1 MYSLARNGGHV
12 YMHQAPTFGRRT
24 FLAAVSAGALGLAA
38 GSLWRRKDDS
48 TMTVERWVR
57 ARGVA
62 YVVGHR
68 GSGDVLPEHTMQAY
82 EGAYGW
88 GARAME
94 VSTSSTSDGVLICMH
109 DLTYD
114 RTTTITGAINDL
126 PSSVLR
132 TARVRQPQLGPF
144 WATPPLPRIPLLD
157 DVLTRFGGRMVLCI
171 EPKRDADY
179 AAVAAAIHRR
189 GLSDSVVMKLYHTS
203 SRIDVAKHAGFPL
216 FVYFGTDDVSA
227 SAIRATAAR
236 LDAARDYLVLP
247 TSSADGQE
255 YLPDGLV
262 RAAVDSRV
270 PTWVYPVH
278 RRSEAD
284 HYRRLGAVGI
294 VSSSVGYSMSRVR
307 PEKADQWSAG
317 KIAVGEMTLDPASP
331 GLAPTLH
338 AGGVLALDA
347 ASAQHFLTVGQFCPI
362 ATATGNYRIEFEARW
377 DELPTDRTRSMS
389 LAFAQSDDRYYEEGL
404 GRSDGYHAVHTAE
417 GSLELY
423 RHAAG
428 SATGIP
434 LGSHVATAAPQ
445 RGRWMRF
452 RLDVTPTS
460 LTWRRT
466 DGTQPAYVSV
476 NDSHVRGGYS
486 HIGRTSADG
495 SLSFRRFTVG

>member
-1 MYSLARNGGHV
+1 
-12 YMHQAPTFGRRT
+12 MHQAPTFGRRT
-24 FLAAVSAGALGLAA
+24 FLAAVGAGALGLAA
-38 GSLWRRKDDS
+38 GSVWRRKDDPS
-48 TMTVERWVR
+48 MTVEQWVR
-57 ARGVA
+57 ARGAA

-88 GARAME
+88 GARAVE

-114 RTTTITGAINDL
+114 RTTTITGVINDL

-144 WATPPLPRIPLLD
+144 WTTPPLPRIPLLD
-157 DVLTRFGGRMVLCI
+157 DVLARFGGRVVLCV

-179 AAVAAAIHRR
+179 AAVAAAIQRR
-189 GLSDSVVMKLYHTS
+189 RFSDSVVMKLYYTS
-203 SRIDVAKHAGFPL
+203 SRIDVAKQAGFPL
-216 FVYFGTDDVSA
+216 FVYFATDDVSA
-227 SAIRATAAR
+227 GAIRATAAR
-236 LDAARDYLVLP
+236 LDAGRDYLVLP

-255 YLPDGLV
+255 YLPDDLV
-262 RAAVDSRV
+262 AAAVRTGV

-284 HYRRLGAVGI
+284 HYRQLGVRGF

-307 PEKADQWSAG
+307 PVTADQWSAG
-317 KIAVGEMTLDPASP
+317 KIAVGEMSLDPASP
-331 GLAPTLH
+331 GLAPTLQ

-347 ASAQHFLTVGQFCPI
+347 AGTQHFLTLGQFCPI
-362 ATATGNYRIEFEARW
+362 VTATGSYRVEFEARW
-377 DELPTDRTRSMS
+377 DEFPTDRTHNMS
-389 LAFAQSDDRYYEEGL
+389 LVFAHVDDRYYEEGL
-404 GRSDGYHAVHTAE
+404 GRSDGYHAVHSAE

-428 SATGIP
+428 STTGIP

-466 DGTQPAYVSV
+466 DGLQPAQVIVS
-476 NDSHVRGGYS
+476 DSQVRGGYL
-486 HIGRTSADG
+486 HIGRTSTDG